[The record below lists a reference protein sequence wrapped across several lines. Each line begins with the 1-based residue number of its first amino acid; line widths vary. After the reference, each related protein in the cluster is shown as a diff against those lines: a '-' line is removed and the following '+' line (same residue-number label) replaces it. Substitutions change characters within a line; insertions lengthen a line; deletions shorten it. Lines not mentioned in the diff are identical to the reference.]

1 MSVTLVRCLAY
12 KHFDFKHFL
21 TYIYIIYSYLLLTE
35 QCVLIFS
42 IQFLLIIL
50 LHLADNFSL
59 SSGVLNFRRLIVF
72 FAVSYLVFD
81 VEQSMA
87 SMAWYTF
94 WRVWIYIAV
103 ESNSETRRSLKV
115 TWKEVWQK
123 SGKMVCYASFW
134 WHFDL
139 KLKFEGIFQ

>member
-1 MSVTLVRCLAY
+1 MTLVRCLAY
-12 KHFDFKHFL
+12 KHFDFKHFFD
-21 TYIYIIYSYLLLTE
+21 IYIIYSYLLLTE

-94 WRVWIYIAV
+94 
-103 ESNSETRRSLKV
+103 
-115 TWKEVWQK
+115 
-123 SGKMVCYASFW
+123 
-134 WHFDL
+134 
-139 KLKFEGIFQ
+139 